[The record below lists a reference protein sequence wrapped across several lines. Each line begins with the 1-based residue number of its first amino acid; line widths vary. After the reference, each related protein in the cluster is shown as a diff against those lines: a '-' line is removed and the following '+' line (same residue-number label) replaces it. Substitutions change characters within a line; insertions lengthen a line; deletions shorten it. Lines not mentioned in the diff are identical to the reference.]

1 MIKVRLAVFETLRS
15 NMDKNENRLQ
25 RKALGSAGAVSGAS
39 LGKEHQYPV
48 SFILAPKSTAWAAV
62 RRGRT
67 VGQGDDQLVI
77 SRSRWANGRGRAYCG
92 SVPKGLSR
100 TPEGSRSNCRRY
112 GKSRNSRRD
121 KAQSHTDDMPRLAR
135 DTRWDRIRRLL
146 LQTASLLVSILKPL
160 RLSGRAKKCS

>member
-39 LGKEHQYPV
+39 ISIPSALSWP
-48 SFILAPKSTAWAAV
+48 PSTAWADV

-67 VGQGDDQLVI
+67 VGQVDDQLVI
-77 SRSRWANGRGRAYCG
+77 SRSRWANGRGRACCG
-92 SVPKGLSR
+92 SAPKGLARS
-100 TPEGSRSNCRRY
+100 PEGSRSNYYRRY

-121 KAQSHTDDMPRLAR
+121 TAQSHTDGMPRLAR
-135 DTRWDRIRRLL
+135 DTRWDRIHRLL
-146 LQTASLLVSILKPL
+146 LQAASLPMSILRPL